1 MKQSEMHETLGEVFG
16 YKENGESLISNLA
29 FIGKQLERIAN
40 SLEQRK

>member
-16 YKENGESLISNLA
+16 YRENGESLISHLA
-29 FIGKQLERIAN
+29 FIGKQLERIAD